1 MTNHSPKSPPSTIEI
16 RPTFSSLAGAH
27 DAGLLEKFLHFN
39 IFVFAWAIHI
49 INVTDRYV
57 SISVNSVSLKCH
69 SYSKNYC
76 YRLSLYCYLFFTN
89 IVGYF
94 CRVFVF
100 EIGQIMVNYGA
111 FRSLRTC
118 KRRAQD
124 SQVKVVSLL
133 KCRSLSKLSIIV
145 H

>member
-1 MTNHSPKSPPSTIEI
+1 MTNHSPKSPPSTVEI

-39 IFVFAWAIHI
+39 IFVFAWAIRI

-57 SISVNSVSLKCH
+57 SISVNSVSLKCQ

-111 FRSLRTC
+111 SRSLRTC

-133 KCRSLSKLSIIV
+133 KCRSLSKLLL
-145 H
+145 